1 MNVLKITFE
10 ECYILDIRINWVL
23 AISLMIALLIIIRII
38 KKKSNNIEIDQVTLG
53 IGDNTVSFSYDIK
66 DQEIAYKL
74 WVEMNTRKIGNAF
87 IEDDI
92 IVEVYNSWYS
102 FFQIARELLKEVPI
116 RKVKQASPLIDTTTD
131 VLNIGLRP
139 HLTKWQGRFRKWFS
153 SETEKSGGKG
163 KTPQEI
169 QQAYPYYA
177 ELIEELQKTNEKMLE
192 YKRLLKKIA
201 FNS

>member
-1 MNVLKITFE
+1 MDVFKIAFE
-10 ECYILDIRINWVL
+10 NCYTLDIYVNWIV
-23 AISLMIALLIIIRII
+23 AILLIIALLVIIRIV
-38 KKKSNNIEIDQVTLG
+38 KKKSSNIEIDQVTLG
-53 IGDNTVSFSYDIK
+53 IGDNTISFSYDIK
-66 DQEIAYKL
+66 DREVAYKL
-74 WVEMNTRKIGNAF
+74 WVEMNTRKIGNTF
-87 IEDDI
+87 VEDDI

-139 HLTKWQGRFRKWFS
+139 HLTKWQAKFRRWFS
-153 SETEKSGGKG
+153 SEIEKSSNDG

-169 QQAYPYYA
+169 QKSYPYYA
-177 ELIEELQKTNEKMLE
+177 ELIEELHKTSDKMLE

>member
-1 MNVLKITFE
+1 MDVFKITIE
-10 ECYILDIRINWVL
+10 NCGTLDIQINWIV
-23 AISLMIALLIIIRII
+23 AILLIIVLLVIIRVV
-38 KKKSNNIEIDQVTLG
+38 KKRPNNIEIDQVTLG

-66 DQEIAYKL
+66 DREVAYKL
-74 WVEMNTRKIGNAF
+74 WVEMNTRKIGNTF
-87 IEDDI
+87 VEDDI

-139 HLTKWQGRFRKWFS
+139 HLTKWQAKFRKWFS
-153 SETEKSGGKG
+153 SELEKSGNEG

-169 QQAYPYYA
+169 QQSYPQYA
-177 ELIEELQKTNEKMLE
+177 DLIEELHKANEKMLE